1 MELQP
6 QPQPQAQP
14 LVDKKVLHGFTV
26 QSLVRLL
33 TLEVS
38 SAVRVE
44 PTESG

>member
-1 MELQP
+1 MEL

-14 LVDKKVLHGFTV
+14 LVDKKVLHSFTV
-26 QSLVRLL
+26 QSLVLLL